1 MLAARQYVCVLACC
15 MCVGMLYVCWHA
27 VCVLACLQ
35 HVSMYVCWHAVCV
48 LACLQHVT
56 RRLVSSHASS
66 AVSGGGGGGAGRRE
80 EDRQALTLHMEL
92 GLGES
97 RLMELCHTRVRH
109 LYLRHIS
116 NTLATY

>member
-1 MLAARQYVCVLACC
+1 MLATRQY
-15 MCVGMLYVCWHA
+15 
-27 VCVLACLQ
+27 
-35 HVSMYVCWHAVCV
+35 VCV

-56 RRLVSSHASS
+56 RRLVSGHASS

-109 LYLRHIS
+109 LHLRHIS